1 MHTRFVPRLI
11 GLATM
16 ASLALVCSTA
26 SVSAAP
32 LGFYQVNL
40 TSDVPGLAP
49 NLDPNL
55 KNPWGFSFS
64 ATSPFWVSNQVTGTA
79 TLYNAFG
86 VPNALVV
93 SIPPTPGGGPTGQVF
108 AGGQGFVMKSNAG
121 NATFVFATLDGTI
134 DAWNGGTTAQIQAST
149 AGAVYTGLALVGSN
163 LYAADTVG
171 NKIDVFNNS
180 FNPTTVSGNF
190 VDPNVPAGFTPY
202 NIQNINGKLYVEYA
216 LEDQPGGF
224 IGVFDANGNFL
235 QHISDSHLN
244 SPWGITLAPTTF
256 GEFGGMLLVGNEGN
270 GMINAFDPLT
280 GMFMGT
286 LSDGAG
292 NPIVNDGLWAIGFRA
307 PGGTFDPN
315 ALYFVAGINDE
326 NDGLFGEIKVAPEPS
341 TLVLFGLGSL
351 TMLVRRRFARG

>member
-1 MHTRFVPRLI
+1 
-11 GLATM
+11 M
-16 ASLALVCSTA
+16 ASLALVSSTA

-64 ATSPFWVSNQVTGTA
+64 ATSPFWVSNQVTGTS

-108 AGGQGFVMKSNAG
+108 AGGQGFVMKGGAG

-134 DAWNGGTTAQIQAST
+134 DAWNGGTTAQVQAMT
-149 AGAVYTGLALVGSN
+149 TTGAVYTGLAIAGSN
-163 LYAADTVG
+163 LYAADTRN
-171 NKIDVFNNS
+171 NKIDVFSNT
-180 FNPTTVSGNF
+180 FDPKTVSGNF

-202 NIQNINGKLYVEYA
+202 NIQTVDGKLYVEYSKR
-216 LEDQPGGF
+216 DTPGGY
-224 IGVFDANGNFL
+224 IGVFDLNGNFL
-235 QHISDSHLN
+235 MHLSDSHFDE
-244 SPWGITLAPTTF
+244 PWGITLAPTTF

-292 NPIVNDGLWAIGFRA
+292 HPIVNDGLWAIGFRA